1 LTPFHHYNASSH
13 VHYRSYRPFRE
24 EQDDVPIP

>member
-13 VHYRSYRPFRE
+13 VHYPSCHPFRE
-24 EQDDVPIP
+24 ELDDVPIP